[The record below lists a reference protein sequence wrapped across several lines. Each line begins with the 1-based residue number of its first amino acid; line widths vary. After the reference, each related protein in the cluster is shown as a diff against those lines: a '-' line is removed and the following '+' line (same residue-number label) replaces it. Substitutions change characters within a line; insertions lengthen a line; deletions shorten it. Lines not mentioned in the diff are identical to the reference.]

1 MVEPVGNVRPPVATT
16 LVLVVLV
23 AAAERTTMYT
33 GEVAVATPAVVV
45 VSTAPVGGVV
55 DPTMLEATPPVP
67 QTPTPEMG
75 TQPLP
80 SYKKRLV
87 NKSFPHVSGFRLPM
101 VGLGKTLISSLQL
114 KNRLWPRNHWFLKR

>member
-80 SYKKRLV
+80 SYK
-87 NKSFPHVSGFRLPM
+87 NVS
-101 VGLGKTLISSLQL
+101 L
-114 KNRLWPRNHWFLKR
+114 KNRSPMFQAFGFRWWVWVKR